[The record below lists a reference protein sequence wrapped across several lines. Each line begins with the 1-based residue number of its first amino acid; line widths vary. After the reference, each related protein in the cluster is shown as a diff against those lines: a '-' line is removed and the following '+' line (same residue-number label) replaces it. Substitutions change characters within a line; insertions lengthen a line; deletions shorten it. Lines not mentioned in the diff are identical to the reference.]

1 MQSSQPI
8 LRHEVILHMRR
19 NERLSEARKL
29 QALKERLQTTVKQA
43 RANERATT
51 ERHARYTSWSCIRP
65 AFAGAG
71 LWLPT
76 KWHPSDFSIHNRV

>member
-29 QALKERLQTTVKQA
+29 QVLKERLQTTVKQA

-51 ERHARYTSWSCIRP
+51 ERHARYTS
-65 AFAGAG
+65 
-71 LWLPT
+71 
-76 KWHPSDFSIHNRV
+76 